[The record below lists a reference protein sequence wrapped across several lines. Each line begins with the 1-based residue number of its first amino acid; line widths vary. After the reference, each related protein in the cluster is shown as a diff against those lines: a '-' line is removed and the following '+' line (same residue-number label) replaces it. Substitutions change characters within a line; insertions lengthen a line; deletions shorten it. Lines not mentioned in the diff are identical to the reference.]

1 VDQGA
6 REGQAVTGPDGVPLD
21 LVEPELHLAL
31 QDVDGLLAV
40 VVVAALGAAARL
52 DQVHMGLEQ
61 LGPDR
66 QRLDPDPPIAGVQD
80 RALGRLDQAPRRP
93 VLVPEQ
99 VGDTDLQSHRQPL
112 QASQRCVPGAALD
125 RRQVRHRQAGQFG
138 GLAQAQ
144 PAAVAGR
151 AQHLTEGRLALGRRA
166 RPLR

>member
-112 QASQRCVPGAALD
+112 QAGQRCVPRAALD
-125 RRQVRHRQAGQFG
+125 GRQVRDRHARLLGCVPE
-138 GLAQAQ
+138 AQ
-144 PAAVAGR
+144 PATVAGG
-151 AQHLTEGRLALGRRA
+151 AQLLAE
-166 RPLR
+166 